1 MFRRLWTD
9 EAGAVVAL
17 EYLLLGSAV
26 TTGAAVGVGAMRD
39 AVVGEYRQF
48 GQEVREVRRQH
59 QAVTEPAKEKREPRT
74 GEVLTP

>member
-26 TTGAAVGVGAMRD
+26 TAGAAVGVGAMKD

-48 GQEVREVRRQH
+48 GQEVREVRRQ
-59 QAVTEPAKEKREPRT
+59 QVPVAPKAEEKRETRT
-74 GEVLTP
+74 GEVGL